1 MGQPMSRTR
10 CLGTLGLALITGCS
24 STPIGAPPP
33 FTPPESSTGQP
44 SFATYSDADS
54 LNIVARSGLNAA
66 SLWTRDRGSLLG
78 DRRAMQRGDIMT
90 VVIEIDDRAEISNST
105 DRSRSGS
112 QQLGVPSLFGLPQR
126 IDPNLPEGASLANAV
141 QLNSQ
146 SDANG
151 TGSVRRN
158 EKLTLR
164 IAATIVDVLPN
175 GVLSIVGNQEV
186 RVNFELRELNVT
198 GYVRPEDITR
208 QNEITYDKIA
218 SARISYGGRG
228 QITDVQQPR
237 YGQQA
242 LEAILP
248 F

>member
-1 MGQPMSRTR
+1 MRLLLTVIAF
-10 CLGTLGLALITGCS
+10 GLAACS
-24 STPIGAPPP
+24 STPLGREPAL
-33 FTPPESSTGQP
+33 TPIAQTQDRAA
-44 SFATYSDADS
+44 FAAFSPAEALPRTA
-54 LNIVARSGLNAA
+54 IRPIAAA

-78 DRRAMQRGDIMT
+78 DRRAVARGDILT
-90 VVIEIDDRAEISNST
+90 VVIEIDERAEISNSS
-105 DRSRSGS
+105 DRSRSAS
-112 QQLGVPSLFGLPQR
+112 QELGVPNLFGLPQR
-126 IDPNLPEGASLANAV
+126 LDVRQPEGASLANAV
-141 QLNSQ
+141 GVNST
-146 SDANG
+146 SSSGGD
-151 TGSVRRN
+151 GSVRRN
-158 EKLTLR
+158 EKLELR
-164 IAATIVDVLPN
+164 IAATITDVLPN
-175 GVLSIVGNQEV
+175 GVLAIVGNQEV
-186 RVNFELRELNVT
+186 RVNFELRELLVT